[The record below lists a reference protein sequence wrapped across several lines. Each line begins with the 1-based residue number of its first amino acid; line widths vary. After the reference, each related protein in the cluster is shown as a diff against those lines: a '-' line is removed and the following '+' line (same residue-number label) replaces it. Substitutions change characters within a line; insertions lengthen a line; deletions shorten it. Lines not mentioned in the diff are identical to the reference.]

1 VSLPLAADAS
11 EILKWPFFGSLALL
25 AFGILVV
32 AVGMVAMLRAAPAPR
47 ARDAEAPAAAG
58 PWDIIK
64 DVVGAATKWGSKALN
79 LFMNKNRSTGE
90 RIVGLGL
97 FIILV
102 GVLLALATGIAWAVA
117 SGVGGDDDGGG
128 STTPTTTEPGT
139 TDTG

>member
-1 VSLPLAADAS
+1 MGLPLAADAS

-25 AFGILVV
+25 AFGILVM
-32 AVGMVAMLRAAPAPR
+32 AVGVVAMLRAAPAPR

-58 PWDIIK
+58 PWDIIR
-64 DVVGAATKWGSKALN
+64 DVVGAATKWGSKAFN
-79 LFMNKNRSTGE
+79 LFMNRNRPTGE

-102 GVLLALATGIAWAVA
+102 GVLLALATGSAWALA
-117 SGVGGDDDGGG
+117 SGVGGDDGGG

-139 TDTG
+139 TGTG